1 MPGTH
6 DTHTRISNEPVK
18 NETKKGIHVKTSGPL
33 LWTKIYR
40 DTVMPSAFFALC
52 HGDKEQRMI
61 MHLWYFFSKQRYITV
76 NTDGDKEQRMIMH
89 LWFFFSKQRYITVNT
104 DCDNE
109 QRTIKHQTRILL
121 ITGGE
126 KMTSSIASLSNE
138 YRRKH
143 RPWQRAKS
151 NKASEAHSADNTVK
165 KGEKK
170 QRFQIKTS
178 LNAGTHTLD
187 FPGHEKKHEEAP
199 WVQSNEQTACLLAS
213 CSAAIHN
220 FRLVR
225 KVKKISHTTSSA
237 QFFSNTF
244 LLSDTWPCPPKISP
258 FKKETRIRASQKKN
272 LQSFN
277 HEEDPQKNNITKS
290 QKRIQ

>member
-6 DTHTRISNEPVK
+6 DTHARISNEPVK

-40 DTVMPSAFFALC
+40 DTVTPSAFFALC

-61 MHLWYFFSKQRYITV
+61 MHLWCLFSKQRYITV
-76 NTDGDKEQRMIMH
+76 
-89 LWFFFSKQRYITVNT
+89 ST

-109 QRTIKHQTRILL
+109 QRTIKNQTRILL

-126 KMTSSIASLSNE
+126 KMTSSKASLSNE

-143 RPWQRAKS
+143 RLWQRAKS

-199 WVQSNEQTACLLAS
+199 
-213 CSAAIHN
+213 
-220 FRLVR
+220 
-225 KVKKISHTTSSA
+225 
-237 QFFSNTF
+237 
-244 LLSDTWPCPPKISP
+244 
-258 FKKETRIRASQKKN
+258 
-272 LQSFN
+272 
-277 HEEDPQKNNITKS
+277 
-290 QKRIQ
+290 